1 MMNGGKTVRKIRRI
15 WRFACRIPLDLVVEK
30 EELFC
35 LSMYSVLCTYPSNY
49 HQLIRHQI
57 IIHDHDHLDLL
68 LPLHTSPFLP
78 PTNHTHFIRRTVL
91 ATNTNNDGTPF
102 HIRIL
107 LRVELELLAPF
118 L

>member
-15 WRFACRIPLDLVVEK
+15 WRFGCRIPLDLVVEK

-35 LSMYSVLCTYPSNY
+35 LSMYSVPYLPIYY
-49 HQLIRHQI
+49 QLIRHQI
-57 IIHDHDHLDLL
+57 IIHDHLDFGLL

-78 PTNHTHFIRRTVL
+78 PTNHTHFIRRTIL
-91 ATNTNNDGTPF
+91 ATNTNDDSTPF

-107 LRVELELLAPF
+107 LWVEFELLTPF